1 MERAEIIREHDEW
14 LDKKIKIKN
23 PYSPITKKLSKFF
36 EKKRKKTEKKKRVR
50 IKID

>member
-36 EKKRKKTEKKKRVR
+36 EKKEKKTRKEEKGSYKN
-50 IKID
+50 